1 MKKITLYLLTF
12 FFIPFVTTQAQIKF
26 DNTGN
31 VGIGTIPNSKL
42 EIKADNPNESGLR
55 FSNLSSSST
64 PQAPNTKALSL
75 DSQGNVILVPTNAG
89 VPSSGIILSET
100 ESNTNL
106 SSNGFSAYGAMN
118 ISFNAYNT
126 SNQIYRYLKN
136 TATTTTLAS
145 LNGGYHSLVW
155 TGNKMI
161 SYGGL
166 SLESANQSTNKG
178 SAYDPSTG
186 SWTSIIES
194 PILTGSCMNHS
205 AVWTGSKMILFGGR
219 YNVNLYRGNVG
230 TLSSNG
236 ASYDPN
242 SNTWAMISNT
252 NAPNARDY
260 HTAIWIG
267 SKMIIWGG
275 STDPN
280 GPGNGLG
287 ATNTGKIYDPST
299 NTWANMSSLNAPASR
314 GNATG
319 IWTGSKF
326 IVWGGCADPYVFANP
341 LNSGGIYDPSNDTW
355 ISISNTNAPVAKNA
369 NIVIWTGSKMIVFG
383 GVSTLS
389 GGLLTSGAVYDPI
402 TDTWDNL
409 TATGSPNNAVNGVW
423 AGTKM
428 LVWVLVQMVAY
439 MIQAPILGQNW
450 REMGQTLLEEKQF
463 GLVLK

>member
-1 MKKITLYLLTF
+1 M
-12 FFIPFVTTQAQIKF
+12 
-26 DNTGN
+26 
-31 VGIGTIPNSKL
+31 
-42 EIKADNPNESGLR
+42 
-55 FSNLSSSST
+55 
-64 PQAPNTKALSL
+64 
-75 DSQGNVILVPTNAG
+75 
-89 VPSSGIILSET
+89 
-100 ESNTNL
+100 
-106 SSNGFSAYGAMN
+106 
-118 ISFNAYNT
+118 
-126 SNQIYRYLKN
+126 
-136 TATTTTLAS
+136 
-145 LNGGYHSLVW
+145 
-155 TGNKMI
+155 
-161 SYGGL
+161 
-166 SLESANQSTNKG
+166 
-178 SAYDPSTG
+178 
-186 SWTSIIES
+186 
-194 PILTGSCMNHS
+194 
-205 AVWTGSKMILFGGR
+205 GGR

-428 LVWVLVQMVAY
+428 LVWGSGTDGGIYDQSTYTWSKLEGNGTNSIGGKAIWTGSQM
-439 MIQAPILGQNW
+439 ITNLGGSGG
-450 REMGQTLLEEKQF
+450 EII
-463 GLVLK
+463 GLSPFQLTTTKKLFLYKKD